1 MIVRLYSKL
10 WTSLRT
16 DLWIMDEGMVLFGA
30 NLMFVLGL
38 LLFRQRVDLLFIS
51 KGEWFFQMGLGALS

>member
-1 MIVRLYSKL
+1 
-10 WTSLRT
+10 
-16 DLWIMDEGMVLFGA
+16 MVVFGA

-51 KGEWFFQMGLGALS
+51 KGEWFCQMGLGALS